1 MRVIET
7 SLPGVLVIEPAVH
20 RDERGFFLEAY
31 HAAKLEAL
39 GIQGKPLQVNQSRS
53 VRRTLR
59 GLHWQWRR
67 PQAKLVR
74 VLRGEIFDVAVDI
87 RRGSPAFGR
96 WVAVELSDQNFRQT
110 FVPEGFAHGFCV
122 LSESADVEYLCTA
135 LYDPGGEAGLRW
147 DDPAVGIVWPISD
160 PLLSD
165 RDRSHAGLD
174 AARPDLPAYPG
185 GPADGP
191 GQRLARMS

>member
-87 RRGSPAFGR
+87 RTDSPTFGQ
-96 WVAVELSDQNFRQT
+96 WYGCTLSEENGTQLYI
-110 FVPEGFAHGFCV
+110 PEGFAHGFLVIGAHALVEYKCTAFYDAAAEGTLLWNDPAIGIDWPAEPDIV
-122 LSESADVEYLCTA
+122 SEKDRAGMALSEFRM
-135 LYDPGGEAGLRW
+135 GE
-147 DDPAVGIVWPISD
+147 
-160 PLLSD
+160 
-165 RDRSHAGLD
+165 
-174 AARPDLPAYPG
+174 LPSVP
-185 GPADGP
+185 
-191 GQRLARMS
+191 